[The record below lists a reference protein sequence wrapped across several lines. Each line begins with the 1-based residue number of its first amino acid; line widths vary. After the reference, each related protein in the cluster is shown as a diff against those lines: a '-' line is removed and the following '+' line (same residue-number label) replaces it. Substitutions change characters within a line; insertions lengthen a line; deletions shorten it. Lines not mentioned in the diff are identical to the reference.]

1 MRGPW
6 VASEHYYASNI
17 FWPANINK
25 YWREALRN
33 ASPWETL
40 TGWPDTS
47 ARSLEDLSPAS
58 FSRQFS
64 YARAK
69 ERLCRRANTSVAMY
83 YMGYQFCNCSVKA
96 DKRVSQ
102 WTTFVYQRPN
112 FSHAIELPFLSLMH
126 LWSFGMKSHSINY
139 CQLLALQD
147 YKNNQ
152 F

>member
-17 FWPANINK
+17 SWPANINK

-40 TGWPDTS
+40 AGWPDTS
-47 ARSLEDLSPAS
+47 ARSLEDLSPAC

-69 ERLCRRANTSVAMY
+69 ERLCRRANNNNKGPITDHFSSNVLHGLSIFATIQSRLINVSASERHSFIKDPTSVT
-83 YMGYQFCNCSVKA
+83 Q
-96 DKRVSQ
+96 
-102 WTTFVYQRPN
+102 
-112 FSHAIELPFLSLMH
+112 LSCPSCI
-126 LWSFGMKSHSINY
+126 WCTCEASAWKVIR
-139 CQLLALQD
+139 
-147 YKNNQ
+147 
-152 F
+152 